1 MCSTDADPRTD
12 AAWRTWHAGAPEE
25 VVPGVHRIP
34 LPLPQDGLR
43 AVNVYAVESDRG
55 ITLVDAGWAFEDAE
69 ESLAAGLRAAGH
81 DLADVT
87 DFLVTH
93 AHRDHYT
100 LAVTVRRR
108 LGSSIRVGLPE
119 QPNFAG
125 LAARAP
131 QDEVAQVRLLRLAG
145 AAELADVLRR
155 QDHTFDKSD
164 WELPDEF
171 VADGAILDLGRR
183 RLRAI
188 HTPGHTIGHFVYH
201 DEERSVLFSGD
212 HVLPHITP
220 SIAFEE
226 APPQAPLSDY
236 LASLQLMRELPDA
249 LLLPGHGPVGLKL
262 HQRVDELLEHHGT
275 RLDDTLK
282 AIAGGATTAFEVAR
296 LLTWTGRG
304 RRLDELDQ
312 FNVMLAI
319 IETYWHL
326 EVLAERGAVRREEA
340 HEAVHYTP

>member
-1 MCSTDADPRTD
+1 M
-12 AAWRTWHAGAPEE
+12 
-25 VVPGVHRIP
+25 
-34 LPLPQDGLR
+34 
-43 AVNVYAVESDRG
+43 
-55 ITLVDAGWAFEDAE
+55 
-69 ESLAAGLRAAGH
+69 
-81 DLADVT
+81 T

-108 LGSSIRVGLPE
+108 LGSRIRVGLPE

-131 QDEVAQVRLLRLAG
+131 QDEVAQVGLLRLAG
-145 AAELADVLRR
+145 APELADALSR

-164 WELPDEF
+164 WEFPDEF

-226 APPQAPLSDY
+226 APPQAPLSDF

-275 RLDDTLK
+275 RLDATLK
-282 AIAGGATTAFEVAR
+282 AIADGATTAFDVAR
-296 LLTWTGRG
+296 QLTWTGRG
-304 RRLDELDQ
+304 RRLAELDE

-319 IETYWHL
+319 VETYWHL
-326 EVLAERGAVRREEA
+326 EVLAERGAVHRDPA
-340 HEAVHYTP
+340 DGAVHYTI